1 MFLTSLYSNSILV
14 NLFEDGG
21 TLFMSLILISF
32 LLSIFFIVKGFL
44 KLNADNSDIL
54 KMIKLAKDFGYL
66 GLVIGFLGSMIGLI
80 SAFDTIESLGNVAP
94 SMVAGGLKVAL
105 LTSTFGLS
113 TAALSRVGII
123 GLRFLSKV

>member
-44 KLNADNSDIL
+44 KLNADNSHIL
-54 KMIKLAKDFGYL
+54 KMIKLAKDFSYL

-80 SAFDTIESLGNVAP
+80 SAFDAIESLGNVAP